1 MRGQDGSEVFPSPG
15 TGIRDV
21 AQEDVGEGT
30 PKYLHEAP
38 GTVLPMQGAGRP
50 GDMGLN

>member
-1 MRGQDGSEVFPSPG
+1 MRGQDGSGVFPSPG

-21 AQEDVGEGT
+21 AQGDVGVGT
-30 PKYLHEAP
+30 PIYPHEAA

-50 GDMGLN
+50 GDVGLS